1 MSLSL
6 TIIVIVLAVVILVLL
21 NLVNRVNVK
30 GIDKV
35 HFKNEWYDITE
46 LAKDPKTSPMSI
58 INADKLL
65 DEALKCLGFSG
76 NTMAERL
83 ISAKRQIKSKDQVW
97 SAHKL
102 RNKLVHETSKNA
114 SKSEIKIALSG
125 YHKAFKELGVF

>member
-1 MSLSL
+1 MSLTV
-6 TIIVIVLAVVILVLL
+6 TIIVIVLAVVILVML

-30 GIDKV
+30 GVDKV
-35 HFKNEWYDITE
+35 HFKNEWNDITE
-46 LAKDPKTSPMSI
+46 LASDPKTCPMSV

-97 SAHKL
+97 QAHKL
-102 RNKLVHETSKNA
+102 RNKLVHETSRDT
-114 SKSEIKIALSG
+114 SPSEVKKALSG
-125 YHKAFKELGVF
+125 YYKAFKELGVF

>member
-1 MSLSL
+1 M
-6 TIIVIVLAVVILVLL
+6 AVVILVLL
-21 NLVNRVNVK
+21 NLINKVNVK

-35 HFKNEWYDITE
+35 HFKNEWDDITE

-97 SAHKL
+97 GAHKL
-102 RNKLVHETSKNA
+102 RNKLVHETNKIA
-114 SKSEIKIALSG
+114 SKTEIKVALGG
-125 YHKAFKELGVF
+125 YYRAFKELGVF